1 MEENKFKLADIFQ
14 GIVIPI
20 ILVALIYF
28 LAIYVNPNG
37 SSHVLGTGG
46 TGATIGI
53 ILTQGFAQMII
64 LGIPLIL
71 GLLWNKW
78 AGGAAGFIT
87 GGMYYLAEAG
97 YSNGS
102 YASYSVFTY
111 NFYGDLSMLSYLVMA
126 VIIGYMGGALANGSM
141 NFKRLLGAGMT
152 AAVITAVI
160 QAYFNYS
167 LSLSPARTMNHQLWA
182 STQLGPAGLYGFV
195 LEFIPN
201 IALGAIIPI
210 LAKVMSWYGLQPVR
224 HQ

>member
-1 MEENKFKLADIFQ
+1 M
-14 GIVIPI
+14 IPL
-20 ILVALIYF
+20 ILVFLIYF
-28 LAIYVNPNG
+28 LAIYINPNG
-37 SSHVLGTGG
+37 ASHVIGKSS
-46 TGATIGI
+46 TIGI

-64 LGIPLIL
+64 LGIPMIL

-102 YASYSVFTY
+102 YAAYNVFTY

-126 VIIGYMGGALANGSM
+126 VIIGYIAGSLANGSM

-152 AAVITAVI
+152 AAVITASI
-160 QAYFNYS
+160 QAYFNYTIS
-167 LSLSPARTMNHQLWA
+167 LAPARTMNHQMWS
-182 STQLGPAGLYGFV
+182 STTYLVPGLYGFV
-195 LEFIPN
+195 LQFIPN

>member
-1 MEENKFKLADIFQ
+1 METPRFKLADIFT
-14 GIVIPI
+14 GIMIPL
-20 ILVALIYF
+20 ILVFLIYF
-28 LAIYVNPNG
+28 LAIYINPNG
-37 SSHVLGTGG
+37 ASHVIGKSS
-46 TGATIGI
+46 TIGI

-64 LGIPLIL
+64 LGIPMIL

-102 YASYSVFTY
+102 YAVYSSFAN

-126 VIIGYMGGALANGSM
+126 VIIGYMAGSLSNGSM

-152 AAVITAVI
+152 AAVITASI
-160 QAYFNYS
+160 QAYFNYTI
-167 LSLSPARTMNHQLWA
+167 SLSPARTMNHQMWA
-182 STQLGPAGLYGFV
+182 STTYLVPGLYGFV
-195 LEFIPN
+195 LQFIPN

>member
-1 MEENKFKLADIFQ
+1 LEENKFKLADIFQ

-20 ILVALIYF
+20 ILVVLIYF
-28 LAIYVNPNG
+28 LAIYVNPSG
-37 SSHVLGTGG
+37 SSHVLGTAG

-53 ILTQGFAQMII
+53 ILTQGFAQMIV
-64 LGIPLIL
+64 LGVPLIL

-102 YASYSVFTY
+102 YVSYSIFKW

-152 AAVITAVI
+152 AAVITATI
-160 QAYFNYS
+160 QAYFNYT
-167 LSLSPARTMNHQLWA
+167 LSLSPARAMNHQLWA

-195 LEFIPN
+195 LQFIPN

>member
-28 LAIYVNPNG
+28 LAIYINPNG
-37 SSHVLGTGG
+37 SQHIIGNSS
-46 TGATIGI
+46 TIGI

-64 LGIPLIL
+64 LGVPLIL

-102 YASYSVFTY
+102 YAVYNTFKY
-111 NFYGDLSMLSYLVMA
+111 NFFGDLSMLGYLVMA
-126 VIIGYMGGALANGSM
+126 VIIGYMAGALANGSM
-141 NFKRLLGAGMT
+141 NFKRLLGAGLT
-152 AAVITAVI
+152 AAIITAVI
-160 QAYFNYS
+160 HAYLNYTV
-167 LSLSPARTMNHQLWA
+167 SLSPARTMNHQMWA
-182 STQLGPAGLYGFV
+182 NTSYGFAGLYGFV
-195 LEFIPN
+195 LQFIPN
-201 IALGAIIPI
+201 IALGVIIPI

>member
-1 MEENKFKLADIFQ
+1 METPKFKLADIFQ
-14 GIVIPI
+14 GILIPI
-20 ILVALIYF
+20 ILVVLIYF
-28 LAIYVNPNG
+28 LAIYINPNG
-37 SSHVLGTGG
+37 SAHIIGNSS
-46 TGATIGI
+46 TIGI

-102 YASYSVFTY
+102 YAAYNTFTY
-111 NFYGDLSMLSYLVMA
+111 NFYGDLSMLGYLVMA
-126 VIIGYMGGALANGSM
+126 VIIGYMAGALANGSM

-160 QAYFNYS
+160 QAYLNYTV
-167 LSLSPARTMNHQLWA
+167 SLSPARSMNHALWQNT
-182 STQLGPAGLYGFV
+182 SLGPAGVYGFV
-195 LEFIPN
+195 LQFIPN
-201 IALGAIIPI
+201 IALGVIIPI

>member
-1 MEENKFKLADIFQ
+1 METPRFKLADIFT
-14 GIVIPI
+14 GIMIPL
-20 ILVALIYF
+20 ILVFLIYF
-28 LAIYVNPNG
+28 LAIYINPNG
-37 SSHVLGTGG
+37 ASHVIGKSS
-46 TGATIGI
+46 TIGI

-64 LGIPLIL
+64 LGIPMIL

-102 YASYSVFTY
+102 YAAYNVFTY

-126 VIIGYMGGALANGSM
+126 VIIGYIAGSLANGSM

-152 AAVITAVI
+152 AAVITASI
-160 QAYFNYS
+160 QAYFNYTIS
-167 LSLSPARTMNHQLWA
+167 LAPARTMNHQMWS
-182 STQLGPAGLYGFV
+182 STTYLVPGLYGFV
-195 LEFIPN
+195 LQFIPN